1 MLYISLRP
9 NWAGGLSISGVDVIV
24 CSCWKGLSGTSL
36 RRISVNNVR
45 AFSCIY
51 VQRQYQPFK
60 SCARHGFREMIMRK
74 KLFTFLLAVVAS
86 LGTLFAESGTCGPN
100 LTWDLTDGILTISGT
115 GEMTDF
121 SYPDVCPWYSEISRI
136 TSLVLNDGI
145 TSIGTYAFYNCSG
158 LTSVT
163 IPNSVTSI
171 ESRAFYGCTSLTSV
185 TIPNSVTS
193 IGESA
198 FSGCSGL
205 TSVTIP
211 NSVTSIGSYA
221 FSGCGGLTSATIPYS
236 VTNIGSFAF
245 ERVPNIIYYG
255 NATGSPWGAKSINGY
270 VNGYLVYS
278 DNTKTTLLAC
288 SSAAKGE
295 IIIPNSVTSIG
306 YEAFYNCSGLTSVNI
321 PNSVTSIGYEAF
333 YNCSGLTSVTI
344 PNSVTSIGWS
354 AFSGCSGLTSV
365 TIPNSVTSIG
375 SYAFLNVPNIIYNGT
390 ATGSPWGARSINGYV
405 DGSLVYTDS
414 TKTTLV
420 LCFPSAIS
428 EIIIPNSVTNIR
440 DGAFKN
446 AQITSV
452 TIPGSVKHLG
462 DATAVDKGNG
472 VFASC
477 TQLQTV
483 NLQSGLQTIGYQS
496 FYKCTNLTSIN
507 IPNTVTQ
514 IGHGA
519 FAYTGLR
526 SITIPGSVTCLGN
539 GDLMND
545 DGTGAFGY
553 CSQLETVVLNEG
565 LKTISYETFENCTNL
580 TTINIPNSVTAIGTN
595 AFKNCTSLPVEGYIR
610 YAGTHLVE
618 VTDRTRTTYTI
629 KEGTRSIGGSGRD
642 YAGFKGCANMTSIT
656 IPSSVNYIS
665 DFAFD
670 GCTSLPVINN
680 IRYADTYLVE
690 AVDKTL
696 STYTIKEGTKWI
708 GTSAFDYCTALTSIV
723 IPNTVISIGYEAFFG
738 CSSLRSITLPN
749 TISSIA
755 AQTFYNCSS
764 LPSIQIPSSITS
776 IGSEAFLGCSNLTSI
791 AIPEGVTRL
800 ETNLFYKC
808 RKLSSVSLPE
818 SLISIGEQVFE
829 YCDSLKSIRIP
840 SAVKK
845 IEEYAF
851 DCENL
856 SSVYISSLDAWCDI
870 EFENKYSNP
879 LYTAHN
885 LYIGNEKISDLVIP
899 NGVKAIK
906 DYAFIGGTFNSVT
919 IPNSVTNIGK
929 EAFDYSNIGYILMES
944 NTPPTLS
951 SYSFK
956 KNQRIYVPLGGALE
970 VYKQSSEWKNYN
982 VRLFDLA
989 KVFDGS
995 RPTSFTLTFKAT
1007 IGNRDVSSKIASCG
1021 IEEGEEF
1028 NGNVIEFI
1036 GLEPES
1042 QYNEVP
1048 LYIRTIGND
1057 YDTIHY
1063 SFSTTTLELTT
1074 KPSKP
1079 VSSTT
1084 ALLFAET
1091 NMSDA
1096 EVSCGFEYKR
1106 NDAPADMDGTKVFCP
1121 VASGQMAGRL
1131 KNLKDDVYYKYR
1143 AFYQSAAGNM
1153 YYGDWQYIFTGDVAV
1168 EFDPI
1173 LYTYGA
1179 TVVRENEATISGYA
1193 LAGSEDFTE
1202 QGFEYWAE
1210 SRANNGANAPRRM
1223 PAALGEH
1230 FFVQASG
1237 ISLRVTLNNLDAG
1250 TVYKYR
1256 VYGKVGDQYYY
1267 GSEQTFTTQGTYTP
1281 PTYTI
1286 TFANWDGT
1294 ELQSSQVEEGTLP
1307 EYTGATPERPENEQY
1322 TYSFNGWT
1330 PTIVIA
1336 SADATYTAT
1345 YTATPKSQG
1354 IEDVLSD
1361 QVQCTKIL
1369 HNGQIF
1375 ILRGEKEYTLTGQ
1388 EVK

>member
-1 MLYISLRP
+1 
-9 NWAGGLSISGVDVIV
+9 
-24 CSCWKGLSGTSL
+24 
-36 RRISVNNVR
+36 
-45 AFSCIY
+45 
-51 VQRQYQPFK
+51 
-60 SCARHGFREMIMRK
+60 MRK

-171 ESRAFYGCTSLTSV
+171 GSYAFYGCTSLISV

-193 IGESA
+193 IGE
-198 FSGCSGL
+198 
-205 TSVTIP
+205 
-211 NSVTSIGSYA
+211 
-221 FSGCGGLTSATIPYS
+221 
-236 VTNIGSFAF
+236 
-245 ERVPNIIYYG
+245 
-255 NATGSPWGAKSINGY
+255 
-270 VNGYLVYS
+270 
-278 DNTKTTLLAC
+278 
-288 SSAAKGE
+288 
-295 IIIPNSVTSIG
+295 
-306 YEAFYNCSGLTSVNI
+306 
-321 PNSVTSIGYEAF
+321 
-333 YNCSGLTSVTI
+333 
-344 PNSVTSIGWS
+344 S

-420 LCFPSAIS
+420 LCFPSAIG

-553 CSQLETVVLNEG
+553 CSQLEMVVLNEG

-656 IPSSVNYIS
+656 IPNTVNYIS

-723 IPNTVISIGYEAFFG
+723 IPNTVISIGYGAFFG
-738 CSSLRSITLPN
+738 CSSLISITLPN

-840 SAVKK
+840 IAVKK

-929 EAFDYSNIGYILMES
+929 KAFDYSNIGYILMES

-951 SYSFK
+951 SSSFK
-956 KNQRIYVPLGGALE
+956 KNQLIYVPLGGALD
-970 VYKQSSEWKNYN
+970 VYRQSSEWINYD

-989 KVFDGS
+989 KVFDGP

-1007 IGNRDVSSKIASCG
+1007 IGNKDVSSKISSCG

-1042 QYNEVP
+1042 QYNDVP

-1063 SFSTTTLELTT
+1063 SFSTTALELTT
-1074 KPSKP
+1074 KPSKA
-1079 VSSTT
+1079 VSATT
-1084 ALLFAET
+1084 AILLAET

-1106 NDAPADMDGTKVFCP
+1106 NDAPADMAGTKVFCP
-1121 VASGQMAGRL
+1121 VANGQMAGRL

-1179 TVVRENEATISGYA
+1179 TVVKENEATISGYA

-1210 SRANNGANAPRRM
+1210 TRANGGTNAPRRM
-1223 PAALGEH
+1223 PAALNEH

-1286 TFANWDGT
+1286 TFANWDGAT
-1294 ELQSSQVEEGTLP
+1294 LQSSQVEEGTLP
-1307 EYTGATPERPENEQY
+1307 IYTGATPERPEDEQY
-1322 TYSFNGWT
+1322 IYTFNGWSPAVVAAT
-1330 PTIVIA
+1330 
-1336 SADATYTAT
+1336 ADATYKATFSSVVNVYTISVSAVNGQVIGGGEYQYGATIDLTAIPDEGYVFDQWSDGVKDNPRT
-1345 YTATPKSQG
+1345 ITVTGDAEYTALFTSTVGFENIYTSEPVQKV
-1354 IEDVLSD
+1354 ILD
-1361 QVQCTKIL
+1361 QKVY
-1369 HNGQIF
+1369 
-1375 ILRGEKEYTLTGQ
+1375 ILRGEKVYNAQGAL
-1388 EVK
+1388 VK